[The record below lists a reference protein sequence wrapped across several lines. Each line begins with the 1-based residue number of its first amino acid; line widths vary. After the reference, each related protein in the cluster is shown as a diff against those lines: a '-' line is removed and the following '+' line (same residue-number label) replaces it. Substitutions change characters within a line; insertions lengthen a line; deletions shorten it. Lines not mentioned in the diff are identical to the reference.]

1 MLGDMRANVLM
12 AVGLALF
19 AAACGAPAS
28 TTPTSSATPTTTA
41 RVDGKDAYADYIS
54 CLTQHGVPM
63 PSGVP
68 SLPPPDPNAPRPT
81 GPQFPGGGP
90 TKPPAVPDDT
100 WTAAKAACAYI
111 IPQL

>member
-1 MLGDMRANVLM
+1 MRAIVVTISGM
-12 AVGLALF
+12 ALF
-19 AAACGAPAS
+19 AAACGSAP
-28 TTPTSSATPTTTA
+28 SAPPA

-54 CLTQHGVPM
+54 CLQKQGMPV

-68 SLPPPDPNAPRPT
+68 SIPPPDPNAPRPT

-90 TKPPAVPDDT
+90 TKPPGVADDA
-100 WTAAKAACAYI
+100 WAAAKNACAYI